1 MYYNLTE
8 EQKVFFHVSY
18 SMLEEGYSVDEIV
31 EFWCMDDQEEKVM
44 EIFESVTLSEEI
56 DFGSGD
62 LKEVAALYM
71 VEQRGINFNWL
82 NRLFRGQKIRAPKV
96 PTPTQTAGGRP
107 ITSGAGGGG
116 TTSGG
121 TRITQGGSGSGKNIL
136 DRIPPGVKDKIK
148 KAAPIAGGAGLITI
162 LGKTLMDKGVIPAP
176 VDVEPKKDDKTPG
189 ATPEAPE
196 QPSSETDAQAEAEAK
211 AKAEAE
217 AKAKAEAKAEAEAK
231 PKSSYGWWML
241 QNQPRDLYKSSHGFR
256 VTRDAYRNIRAN
268 PVPKM
273 YKDHYDLIADYLISE
288 GHAST
293 IEEAEYVMQQL
304 DNDFIQSIIEEYPKK
319 PIGYSNPSIDGNP
332 IPNPP
337 GHPQAG
343 KPMSFNKAETEGYRE
358 AMQAHRKKYPNSYK
372 KK

>member
-31 EFWCMDDQEEKVM
+31 EFWCMDDQEEEVM

-121 TRITQGGSGSGKNIL
+121 TRVTTGAGGSGSGKNIL

-176 VDVEPKKDDKTPG
+176 VDVEPKKDDKK
-189 ATPEAPE
+189 PEVPE
-196 QPSSETDAQAEAEAK
+196 KSSTETDAQAEAEAK
-211 AKAEAE
+211 
-217 AKAKAEAKAEAEAK
+217 AKAEAEAK

-337 GHPQAG
+337 GHPQD
-343 KPMSFNKAETEGYRE
+343 
-358 AMQAHRKKYPNSYK
+358 RKKYPNSYK